1 MIRKMKIKHI
11 FILLIINITDDTL
24 FKLMSGRM
32 YLVMRSFWTREI
44 NDSNVTRHRER
55 KIGDRVLR
63 GTCTQ

>member
-1 MIRKMKIKHI
+1 M
-11 FILLIINITDDTL
+11 FLIINTTDDTL

-44 NDSNVTRHRER
+44 NDSNVRRHKER
-55 KIGDRVLR
+55 KIGDSVLR